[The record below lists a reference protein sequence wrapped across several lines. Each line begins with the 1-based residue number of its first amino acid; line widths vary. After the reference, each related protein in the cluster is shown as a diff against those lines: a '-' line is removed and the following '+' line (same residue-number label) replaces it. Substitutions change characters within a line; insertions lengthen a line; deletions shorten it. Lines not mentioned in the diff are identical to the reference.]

1 MRKYFIDSVFLG
13 PRLCFHLL
21 ETAGGLLFKV
31 TRLRMETQWSSRVE
45 VNRKVAPY
53 VSDPVGG
60 GDLDD
65 VRRSPLP
72 RCSTFRPAGFIFF
85 APENELTGSAAV
97 AALSTS
103 FLFHSLSVQ
112 WKASN

>member
-60 GDLDD
+60 GIWMMSDA
-65 VRRSPLP
+65 PLYLAAP
-72 RCSTFRPAGFIFF
+72 HSDPQVLFF
-85 APENELTGSAAV
+85 LHQKMN
-97 AALSTS
+97 
-103 FLFHSLSVQ
+103 
-112 WKASN
+112 